1 MGYETVAIA
10 KTANKATASGDSG
23 YTKIYVIA
31 ELAGVKVFWQN
42 LATSGDSG
50 YLEITKC
57 LV

>member
-50 YLEITKC
+50 Y
-57 LV
+57 